1 MYIDMTDI
9 WGEWASPR
17 FTRQPRPAA
26 YNIMPSRLVM
36 DIVFADELIKK
47 AGYVGPYEAVD
58 VSWPKGLRVG
68 TEEAYYCFLM
78 EGSQP
83 DFVYVGV
90 NDQRVMTS
98 LPTVGGLGH
107 DA

>member
-1 MYIDMTDI
+1 
-9 WGEWASPR
+9 
-17 FTRQPRPAA
+17 
-26 YNIMPSRLVM
+26 MPSRLAM
-36 DIVFADELIKK
+36 DIVLADELIKK
-47 AGYVGPYEAVD
+47 AGYVGPYDAVD

-98 LPTVGGLGH
+98 LPKVGGL
-107 DA
+107 DDDE